1 MNMADAGNQSAPRTE
16 KSLPLLMGF
25 ASTADS
31 PVLPGQ
37 WKIRRESRPFATTAL
52 ATDPTL
58 APWAARAPSDP
69 RALELASAPLLPE
82 PTRVPMEKIQTLISR
97 EVTLVRQLGAD
108 ALAIVLKPDSRTEL
122 FLQLSHHD
130 GKTEAMIRCERGD
143 FEHLQKNWAQL
154 QSSLVGQHTTL
165 APLQRSTLAWQEI
178 TDRSPTSGHASFSS
192 STDTGTGQHPQRQPE
207 HAPRSLD
214 ELPLVGSLTE
224 PFKRRSAV
232 RATPASALGT
242 AKVSPNKT
250 GLERRA

>member
-1 MNMADAGNQSAPRTE
+1 MNMADAGNQTAPRNQ
-16 KSLPLLMGF
+16 KSLPLVMGF
-25 ASTADS
+25 AGTAAS
-31 PVLPGQ
+31 PVLPVQ
-37 WKIRRESRPFATTAL
+37 WKIRRESRPFAAASI

-69 RALELASAPLLPE
+69 RDLELASAPLLPE
-82 PTRVPMEKIQTLISR
+82 LARAPMEKVQTLISR

-122 FLQLSHHD
+122 FLQISHLD

-154 QSSLVGQHTTL
+154 QSSLAGQHITL

-192 STDTGTGQHPQRQPE
+192 STDTGTGQHPQRQHE
-207 HAPRSLD
+207 QAPRSLD

-224 PFKRRSAV
+224 PFKRRSTNRVTTSTTAG
-232 RATPASALGT
+232 ATAIAT
-242 AKVSPNKT
+242 NKT
-250 GLERRA
+250 GLERWA